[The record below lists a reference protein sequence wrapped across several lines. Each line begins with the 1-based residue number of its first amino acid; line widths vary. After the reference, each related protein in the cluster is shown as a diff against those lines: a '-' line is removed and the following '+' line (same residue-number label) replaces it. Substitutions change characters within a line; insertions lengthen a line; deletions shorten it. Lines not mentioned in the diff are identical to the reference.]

1 MNKALELSGK
11 TFGKLTVIKR
21 IPNVRKGTRWL
32 CRCSCGNYVEVDG
45 CHLRN
50 GGVKS
55 CGCILKEQK
64 WNIKHNMSKTRLYE
78 IWRSMKRRCL
88 DKNLINYKNYGGR
101 GIIVC
106 VEWKDDFKNFY
117 EWAIKN
123 GYKENLSIDRK
134 DVNGNYCPE
143 NCRWADSLTQANNK
157 RTNVFIE
164 YKGILH
170 TVAEWS
176 RILDIKRT
184 TLEKRLKTKTVK
196 EAFENIVDSNKSHHK
211 TFEEWK

>member
-1 MNKALELSGK
+1 
-11 TFGKLTVIKR
+11 
-21 IPNVRKGTRWL
+21 
-32 CRCSCGNYVEVDG
+32 
-45 CHLRN
+45 
-50 GGVKS
+50 
-55 CGCILKEQK
+55 
-64 WNIKHNMSKTRLYE
+64 MSKTRLYE
-78 IWRSMKRRCL
+78 IWHSMKRRCL

-123 GYKENLSIDRK
+123 GYKENLSIDRI

-143 NCRWADSLTQANNK
+143 NCRWADSFTQANNK